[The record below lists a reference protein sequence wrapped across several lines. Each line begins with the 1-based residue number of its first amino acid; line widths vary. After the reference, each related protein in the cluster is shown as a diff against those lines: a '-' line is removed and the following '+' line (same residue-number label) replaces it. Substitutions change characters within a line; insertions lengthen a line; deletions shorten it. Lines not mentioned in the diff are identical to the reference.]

1 MASSLYPCREW
12 MIRVAILSKKQCK
25 SYSERR
31 GAYTE
36 LVRDEQFVGSGSS
49 LHEQASEEEYLE
61 RIEFSLMT
69 NSIQDEDVDDEY
81 YENEE

>member
-1 MASSLYPCREW
+1 
-12 MIRVAILSKKQCK
+12 
-25 SYSERR
+25 
-31 GAYTE
+31 
-36 LVRDEQFVGSGSS
+36 

>member
-1 MASSLYPCREW
+1 
-12 MIRVAILSKKQCK
+12 MIRVAILSKKKCK

-36 LVRDEQFVGSGSS
+36 LVGDEQFVGSGSS

-69 NSIQDEDVDDEY
+69 NSIKDEDVDDEY
-81 YENEE
+81 DENEE